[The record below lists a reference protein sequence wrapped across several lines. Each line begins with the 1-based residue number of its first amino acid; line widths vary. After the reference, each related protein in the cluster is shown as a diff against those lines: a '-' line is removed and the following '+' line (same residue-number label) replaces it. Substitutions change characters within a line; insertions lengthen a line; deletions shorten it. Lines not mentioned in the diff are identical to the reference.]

1 MLKQISYN
9 MKDKV
14 RQEMFDNKNLSSFFV
29 FKKKNGVLKKYI
41 LVVFYYF
48 LKTILRNYYINM

>member
-14 RQEMFDNKNLSSFFV
+14 RQEMFDNKNLSSFLFLRQ
-29 FKKKNGVLKKYI
+29 KKMC
-41 LVVFYYF
+41 F
-48 LKTILRNYYINM
+48 